1 MASAVQTDRA
11 AALPSMLHG
20 QKLDHFLGR
29 QGEDLSYLKAKIEK
43 MEAYITKSE
52 FSAQS
57 ELQTLRRA
65 QADSKTEAGD
75 LRRLLIERDAQVVA
89 LEGQCGRAGELE
101 NLAQAKAEE
110 AAEARARCEGH
121 LREAT
126 AAREEVGRLVRELE
140 ARDRELERL
149 GARALQLEE
158 KAAGGASEVKSLA
171 ALLERRDEELRAASA
186 MAEASGCAARD
197 LAAWEEERAALLSR
211 ASELEGAAGRSA
223 SERDYLKDLLVAR
236 EGDIAR
242 LEAAARVAA
251 VDADAADRL
260 RRGEAS
266 GSEALVLALVSRVD
280 DLLVERDELRSTLL
294 ELWGKTKDLVQAPE
308 H

>member
-1 MASAVQTDRA
+1 M
-11 AALPSMLHG
+11 
-20 QKLDHFLGR
+20 
-29 QGEDLSYLKAKIEK
+29 
-43 MEAYITKSE
+43 
-52 FSAQS
+52 
-57 ELQTLRRA
+57 
-65 QADSKTEAGD
+65 
-75 LRRLLIERDAQVVA
+75 
-89 LEGQCGRAGELE
+89 
-101 NLAQAKAEE
+101 
-110 AAEARARCEGH
+110 RARCKGH

-126 AAREEVGRLVRELE
+126 AAREEVGRLGRELE

-197 LAAWEEERAALLSR
+197 LAAWEEERAARLSR

-266 GSEALVLALVSRVD
+266 GSGALVLALVSRVD

>member
-1 MASAVQTDRA
+1 MPPKLYYKKVKKTD
-11 AALPSMLHG
+11 MQQHIG
-20 QKLDHFLGR
+20 K
-29 QGEDLSYLKAKIEK
+29 
-43 MEAYITKSE
+43 E
-52 FSAQS
+52 FSIPGS
-57 ELQTLRRA
+57 YWNGSTP
-65 QADSKTEAGD
+65 
-75 LRRLLIERDAQVVA
+75 
-89 LEGQCGRAGELE
+89 
-101 NLAQAKAEE
+101 EE
-110 AAEARARCEGH
+110 
-121 LREAT
+121 
-126 AAREEVGRLVRELE
+126 
-140 ARDRELERL
+140 
-149 GARALQLEE
+149 Q
-158 KAAGGASEVKSLA
+158 
-171 ALLERRDEELRAASA
+171 EELYPIEVVKIDAAHKFKGIRN
-186 MAEASGCAARD
+186 AEPAFGFVLTRPEDQEHNPEGGDCEWIGLSEYSKF

-266 GSEALVLALVSRVD
+266 GSGALVLALVSRVD